1 MKKHVFGNNQN
12 SEGIVKNEK
21 GKPDIRLTCQEPTSY
36 ILERYDDYRRC
47 ARTFFN
53 DLDRAQNTLVSRKK
67 KAVDKDSIAENAEE
81 EAT

>member
-21 GKPDIRLTCQEPTSY
+21 GKPDIRLTFQEPASY
-36 ILERYDDYRRC
+36 ILNRYDYYIIC
-47 ARTFFN
+47 AQKLIN
-53 DLDRAQNTLVSRKK
+53 YLERAQHTLVSRKK